1 MDGLTVVALLA
12 GAAMVGGFTTQT
24 TVGPFTLGAL
34 ITGTTA
40 VFGAILVLA
49 IAAVHWP
56 AVARASTHAIAGA
69 LLPKRWAEKPV
80 AILDGLLDGL
90 DVLRDWRRF
99 AAVSVLSLG
108 VWGVNGLSFWFGLEA
123 FNIDTPF
130 TAAFIL
136 QSLIAFGV
144 ALPSSPGFFGPF
156 EAVTRA
162 TLSLYGV
169 AGGLAVSF
177 AVGYHLLTFLP
188 ITVLGLWSL
197 TRARLHLTDL
207 RHAADAPQAQLEG
220 TPAQTP

>member
-1 MDGLTVVALLA
+1 
-12 GAAMVGGFTTQT
+12 MVGGFTTQT
-24 TVGPFTLGAL
+24 TIGPFTLGGL
-34 ITGTTA
+34 IAGTTA
-40 VFGAILVLA
+40 LFVAILALGV
-49 IAAVHWP
+49 AAVHWP
-56 AVARASTHAIAGA
+56 ALARTSTRSIAGA
-69 LLPKRWAEKPV
+69 LLPKKWADKSV

-99 AAVSVLSLG
+99 AAVSALSLG
-108 VWGVNGLSFWFGLEA
+108 VWGVNGLSFWFGLVA

-130 TAAFIL
+130 TAAFVL

-169 AGGLAVSF
+169 PGGLAVSF

-207 RHAADAPQAQLEG
+207 RHAPDAPETQPEG
-220 TPAQTP
+220 TRTQAP